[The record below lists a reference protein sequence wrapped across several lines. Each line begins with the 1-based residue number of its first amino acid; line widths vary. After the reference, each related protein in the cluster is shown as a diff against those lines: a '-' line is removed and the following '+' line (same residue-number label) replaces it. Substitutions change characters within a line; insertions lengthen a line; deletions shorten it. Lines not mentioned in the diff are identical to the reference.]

1 MRFGTDLSIAGLLLL
16 GACAGQVHHVPKPT
30 ERQMS
35 AAERDVL
42 AEPDLPNPPRSMTES
57 EASQTLAAVVRRV
70 HPAGQQ
76 VCHETGAGN
85 CYWRYRFSPDP
96 SLNAFSTASGY
107 VVLNRGL
114 AEQTANDDEI
124 AFVLCHELGHHSAS
138 HPVTG
143 NSNARLGGLV
153 GGVVGLA
160 LDVATGGSGGF
171 TQLGQSMGREV
182 GWLSYS
188 KEQEREADY
197 LGVVIAY
204 RAGVDLDKARGVVLM
219 MARQSGKRESSAL
232 DTHPEGAERL
242 AGFDRA
248 VAAVRASN
256 GALPPRAK

>member
-1 MRFGTDLSIAGLLLL
+1 MRFGMILSIAGLLLL

-42 AEPDLPNPPRSMTES
+42 AEPDLPTPPRSMTAS

-85 CYWRYRFSPDP
+85 CYWRYRFSPDR
-96 SLNAFSTASGY
+96 SLNAFSTKSGY

-138 HPVTG
+138 HPANTG
-143 NSNARLGGLV
+143 NNAMIGGLI
-153 GGVVGLA
+153 GGLLLGE
-160 LDVATGGSGGF
+160 TGWAI
-171 TQLGQSMGREV
+171 GQQIGV
-182 GWLSYS
+182 ISYS

-204 RAGVDLDKARGVVLM
+204 RAGVDLDKARGVVVK
-219 MARQSGKRESSAL
+219 MARQSGKRESGLL

-248 VAAVRASN
+248 VALVRASN